1 MDERERIL
9 NMLSEGKI
17 SVKEAEKL
25 LKAVGDKKEST
36 KKGTSIKEKKS
47 SVKKLD
53 GKLKIIVESE
63 DGDNVNISVPLKLA
77 GMVGKLMPGSA
88 KEELENE
95 GIDIGAL
102 VSGLGDAI
110 DDFDEDIVNINSS
123 DGDKVRIYIEK

>member
-1 MDERERIL
+1 MEERERIL

-102 VSGLGDAI
+102 VNGLGDAI

>member
-1 MDERERIL
+1 MEERERIL
-9 NMLSEGKI
+9 NMLSENKI

-102 VSGLGDAI
+102 VNGLGDAI

>member
-1 MDERERIL
+1 MEERERIL
-9 NMLSEGKI
+9 NMLSENKI